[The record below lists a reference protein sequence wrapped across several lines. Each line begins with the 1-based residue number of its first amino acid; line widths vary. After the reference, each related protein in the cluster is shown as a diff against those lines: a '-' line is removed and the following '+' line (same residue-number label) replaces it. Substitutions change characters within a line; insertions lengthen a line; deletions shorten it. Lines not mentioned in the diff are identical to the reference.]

1 MANTEIEKTLKKIA
15 DVQLVHARLMETN
28 ERKWNKRF
36 ESLQGLAK
44 NHESR
49 IENLDRRLQNL
60 VRVTEHHEQKIENLM
75 RIVESHEERLEPIED
90 LVRTM
95 LASLDKLMKTMD
107 DFIKGR
113 KRQNGHR

>member
-1 MANTEIEKTLKKIA
+1 MTNIEKIEATLKKVA
-15 DVQLVHARLMETN
+15 DTQLVHARLMETN

-36 ESLQGLAK
+36 ESLQALVK
-44 NHESR
+44 NHEVR
-49 IENLDRRLQNL
+49 MENLERKTENVDRR
-60 VRVTEHHEQKIENLM
+60 IENLM
-75 RIVESHEERLEPIED
+75 RIVESHEERLEPIEN

-95 LASLDKLMKTMD
+95 LASMDKLMKTMD